1 MSGAR
6 RSSRIKALPPQNL
19 ADEAVEDEDEAI
31 STSMTKRQKR
41 GRDVTNEDSDYTGK
55 RPRKKKTQMRGG
67 AGKLSLLPNMP
78 LDILFEICSYLPPKS
93 LMALIDV
100 NKAFRET
107 LARPVWTT
115 LRKEF
120 EAPDPPSGTD
130 TSEIDWMRLLFG
142 DTMCYVCDAKR
153 VTLNW
158 VLRKRICNKCIS
170 TQGVSARGF
179 VKAYGVGLD
188 KTSRDLVLSL
198 IWPAYGIGTHYYP
211 FEEIDQVLEGLR
223 ISRGKGS
230 EEADKYVAERKAHL
244 VKLREHVKL
253 CKEWMKAETMKK
265 FKSTQQLR
273 QERFDAVKTRLLAM
287 GFTQQDAAEV
297 RDLDG
302 VRRESPLTERSWI
315 MIKAEVLREI
325 YLCRTMQM
333 LHTNTPAFQARCAI
347 VSRLY
352 TELLKTLT
360 PTERQGFPNVR
371 MVYLVPAVNRV
382 LVKDEAELVTESD
395 FRGAMAADE
404 LKRTIE
410 DVIRK
415 SKERILLQLYTPSQ
429 HPPGIDM
436 FDLATTQIE
445 CPECLENP
453 GTLKDAFRHIF
464 GTFCTLPYARRQLLL
479 ELRMRV
485 GSRTA
490 ATSLVDISGLDP
502 LRASADEM
510 DEKGLWYRCLLC
522 NFDEAFVG
530 MWRECVNHF
539 HVNSGSHGIR
549 ARSHEGNIFE
559 ILETERMDDRL
570 CWSCSH
576 CHAHIE
582 EPASRIATIEHIKA
596 EHHVEEPMIPRDFL
610 FVGSRE

>member
-1 MSGAR
+1 MPHPYNPIPGRVALAPLPSHGSMSGAR

-41 GRDVTNEDSDYTGK
+41 GRDVTNEDSDWK

-142 DTMCYVCDAKR
+142 DTMCYVGHVQRLASVQSYKSLIQVCDAKR

-360 PTERQGFPNVR
+360 PTERQGFPN
-371 MVYLVPAVNRV
+371 
-382 LVKDEAELVTESD
+382 
-395 FRGAMAADE
+395 
-404 LKRTIE
+404 
-410 DVIRK
+410 
-415 SKERILLQLYTPSQ
+415 
-429 HPPGIDM
+429 
-436 FDLATTQIE
+436 IE